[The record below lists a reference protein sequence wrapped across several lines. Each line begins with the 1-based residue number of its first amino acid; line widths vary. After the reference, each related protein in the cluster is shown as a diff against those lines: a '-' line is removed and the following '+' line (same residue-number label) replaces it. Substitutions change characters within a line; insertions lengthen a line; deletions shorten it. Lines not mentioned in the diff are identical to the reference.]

1 MAVHRHRDPGDDPVG
16 DLADDSCADT
26 SGQVRADVEVQGVDD
41 DTVPEVGSA
50 GGARGAGGEDE
61 DESAFISPGRLEAF
75 SDGVIAIA
83 ITLLS
88 LEIRLPDDDGPLT
101 HALASLWPS
110 YMGFV
115 LSFLLV
121 GQVWLNHHAI
131 FVRVRSVDQWM
142 LICNLFLLLDVA
154 FLPFAT
160 SVLTRS
166 LESGHDEHAGAVF
179 YGLVMVVGG
188 LFFNA
193 LWRAAIRDRGR
204 LRPEVSEAEVRS
216 MTRRF
221 TLGPWL
227 YALAALLG
235 LISAWLSVV
244 TYVALIVFYMAG
256 HRPRRGQVSRRRR
269 AM

>member
-1 MAVHRHRDPGDDPVG
+1 MTAQRRHDSGDGSAD
-16 DLADDSCADT
+16 DLAEGLGTDSCGCAH
-26 SGQVRADVEVQGVDD
+26 ADVAAS
-41 DTVPEVGSA
+41 DTVADPAPEERVA
-50 GGARGAGGEDE
+50 AGAGGTGGEDG
-61 DESAFISPGRLEAF
+61 PGLMTTGRLEAF

-88 LEIRLPDDDGPLT
+88 LEIKLPDGGGSLL
-101 HALASLWPS
+101 HSLASLWPS
-110 YMGFV
+110 YVGFV

-166 LESGHDEHAGAVF
+166 LESGHDERTGAVF
-179 YGLVMVVGG
+179 YGMVMVVGG

-193 LWRAAIRDRGR
+193 LWRASIRDRGR
-204 LRPEVSEAEVRS
+204 LRAGVSEAEVRS

-221 TLGPWL
+221 AMGPWL
-227 YALAALLG
+227 YSLAALLG
-235 LISAWLSVV
+235 LVSAWLSVV
-244 TYVALIVFYMAG
+244 TYVALIVFYMVG
-256 HRPRRGQVSRRRR
+256 HRPRRVSP
-269 AM
+269 AGD